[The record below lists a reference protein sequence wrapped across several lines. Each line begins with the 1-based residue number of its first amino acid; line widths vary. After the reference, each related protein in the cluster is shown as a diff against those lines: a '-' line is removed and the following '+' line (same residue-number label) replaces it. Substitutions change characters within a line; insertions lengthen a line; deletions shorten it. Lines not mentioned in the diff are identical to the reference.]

1 MSMKKDV
8 LILFAAIVIL
18 GGTFAGYLNWL
29 YIQPRPKAVQI
40 KAPPPKS
47 SLAPPKTAM
56 RQVIAAHP
64 ATS

>member
-29 YIQPRPKAVQI
+29 CIQPRPEAVQI
-40 KAPPPKS
+40 KVPPPKS
-47 SLAPPKTAM
+47 SLAPPKTDM
-56 RQVIAAHP
+56 RQVVAAHP
-64 ATS
+64 TAS